1 MAIEVDVRWAVQL
14 TLSVLLLSALAIGAF
29 RDNPLTKRGF
39 LLLSGALFVALPFVL
54 AVTSG
59 WYWEV
64 PYEGEALSL
73 SGTVNVPW
81 ALAVAWIAVALVRN
95 VMTLRSVWRT
105 RRALQN
111 LPKLTDPRL
120 NELAETLAMRLDFGR
135 GVHLHLGPINGSS
148 SLAGS
153 RLVMSQ
159 HVVSGDHST
168 AAAVIAHELT
178 HLKRRDDLALVA
190 LTLVFDWYWFVPWR
204 RALREHFISAMEQS
218 CDDRAADLFDRP
230 TDYLDEVF
238 NVARSTPDPYVLATA
253 LGGGDLVARFR
264 RFGAVRPRDF
274 DVGRM
279 YWGVV
284 PAFALVWLVTSV
296 ELVTPRANALTRPMA
311 YARFDAPLPLTG
323 VTYPYVRESVIA
335 GERRIQEGV
344 EPIYPGMALRRGIE
358 GSVVVEY
365 RVAVDGRVV
374 RPRVVA
380 AQPVGVFEAATLRAL
395 SRRVY
400 ERASGWGSE
409 PLVRRFSFLI
419 DTR

>member
-14 TLSVLLLSALAIGAF
+14 TLSVLLLSALAMGAF
-29 RDNPLTKRGF
+29 RDNPLTRRGF
-39 LLLSGALFVALPFVL
+39 LLFSGALFVALPFLL

-64 PYEGEALSL
+64 PYEGDALSL
-73 SGTVNVPW
+73 SGTVTVPW
-81 ALAVAWIAVALVRN
+81 ALAVAWVAVALVRN
-95 VMTLRSVWRT
+95 VMTLHSVWLT
-105 RRALQN
+105 RQAIHN
-111 LPKLTDPRL
+111 LPTVKDPRVS
-120 NELAETLAMRLDFGR
+120 ELAETLAGRLDFGR
-135 GVHLHLGPINGSS
+135 RVQFHLGPINGSS

-153 RLVMSQ
+153 RLVMSGE
-159 HVVSGDHST
+159 VVRGDRST

-190 LTLVFDWYWFVPWR
+190 LTLVLDWYWFVPWR
-204 RALREHFISAMEQS
+204 RALREHFVSAMEQS
-218 CDDRAADLFDRP
+218 CDDLAADLFDRP

-238 NVARSTPDPYVLATA
+238 KVARSTADPYVLATA

-264 RFGAVRPRDF
+264 RFGAARPRDF

-296 ELVTPRANALTRPMA
+296 ELVTPRANALAWPTA
-311 YARFDAPLPLTG
+311 DARFEAPLPFTG
-323 VTYPYVRESVIA
+323 VTYPFVRETVIA

-344 EPIYPGMALRRGIE
+344 EPIYPGIALRRGIE
-358 GSVVVEY
+358 GAVVVEY

-374 RPRVVA
+374 RPRIVA
-380 AQPVGVFEAATLRAL
+380 AQPAGVFEAATLRAL

-400 ERASGWGSE
+400 ARASGWGTE
-409 PLVRRFSFLI
+409 PLVRRFSFSI

>member
-1 MAIEVDVRWAVQL
+1 MAIEVDLRWAVQL

-29 RDNPLTKRGF
+29 RDNPLTRRGF
-39 LLLSGALFVALPFVL
+39 LLFCGALFVALPFVL
-54 AVTSG
+54 AATSG

-64 PYEGEALSL
+64 PYEGKALSL
-73 SGTVNVPW
+73 TGTVSVPW
-81 ALAVAWIAVALVRN
+81 ALALLWIVVALGRN
-95 VMTLRSVWRT
+95 ALTLRSVWRT
-105 RRALQN
+105 RRSIRG
-111 LPKLTDPRL
+111 LPMLEDGHL
-120 NELAETLAMRLDFGR
+120 NGLVDELAGRLDFR
-135 GVHLHLGPINGSS
+135 RPVRLHLGPLNGSS
-148 SLAGS
+148 SLAGM
-153 RLVMSQ
+153 RLVMSKP
-159 HVVSGDHST
+159 VVDGDSST
-168 AAAVIAHELT
+168 VAAVIAHELT

-190 LTLVFDWYWFVPWR
+190 LTLVLDWYWFVPWR
-204 RALREHFISAMEQS
+204 RALRDHFISAMEQS

-238 NVARSTPDPYVLATA
+238 KVARSTPDPYVLATA

-264 RFGAVRPRDF
+264 RFGAARPRDF

-296 ELVTPRANALTRPMA
+296 ELVTPRANALSWPSADA
-311 YARFDAPLPLTG
+311 YLETPIPFRG
-323 VTYPYVRESVIA
+323 VTYPLVRETVIA
-335 GERRIQEGV
+335 GERRLEEGV
-344 EPIYPGMALRRGIE
+344 EPIYPGAALRSGVE
-358 GSVVVEY
+358 GTVVVEY

-400 ERASGWGSE
+400 ERASGWGAE
-409 PLVRRFSFLI
+409 PLVRRFSFSI